1 RQNDG
6 AFLELV
12 DHEAGVRTKT
22 SLGGS
27 IIFTSA
33 DSGVNEIRCGPL
45 RLLDPTAPEPKR
57 MVNIKGKERI

>member
-6 AFLELV
+6 AFLVLV
-12 DHEAGVRTKT
+12 DHEAEVRTKT

-33 DSGVNEIRCGPL
+33 DSGVNEIRWGPL
-45 RLLDPTAPEPKR
+45 RLLDPTAPEPKTY
-57 MVNIKGKERI
+57 VQYQGERTY